1 VNPPSPP
8 SGPEVPR
15 APSPSTHDKALR
27 INLDAAKYGTF
38 AEIGAGQEVARWFF
52 RVGGA
57 AGTVAKTISAYDMA
71 VSDALYGATDRYV
84 SRRRLEAMLE
94 REGAALVEHLGP
106 RRGDRT
112 AFFVFGDTV
121 ATRSYS
127 RREDGHGWL
136 GVRFQT
142 VPRAE
147 PSQVTI
153 HVRLLDK
160 EPPREQAA
168 LGVLGV
174 NLLYGALYQ
183 HETPTA
189 LIASLLD
196 GLTRDRV
203 EVDMIELRGPAFAGV
218 DNRLMSLQLVEQ
230 AFTDAAMFTADGEVV
245 QPSDVLH
252 QRPILVERGSFRPV
266 TKLTLDLLDSAREQF
281 LQEPELH
288 GEEPVVLM
296 EMTLRS
302 LTSERGV
309 DHEDFLAR
317 AEILHALGHHVLIS
331 NCERYFS
338 LVEIL
343 FRHTSK
349 MMGIALGVPSLREL
363 ADERY
368 YGDLAGGALEAVGR
382 LFGKAVKVYVY
393 PTKDPS
399 SGEIVTASSL
409 AFAHPLHHLHAF
421 LLESHRLEPLRRY
434 DEACLP
440 IHTADVLRGIQTGD
454 PAWEACV
461 PPPIV
466 EIIKRRRLFGYR

>member
-1 VNPPSPP
+1 MTTELH
-8 SGPEVPR
+8 G
-15 APSPSTHDKALR
+15 THQKALY
-27 INLDAAKYGTF
+27 INLDPTKYGTF

-71 VSDALYGATDRYV
+71 VSDALYGPTDRYV

-94 REGAALVEHLGP
+94 RESAALVEHLGP

-112 AFFVFGDTV
+112 AFCVFGDTV

-142 VPRAE
+142 VPRPE

-189 LIASLLD
+189 LIAPLLD

-218 DNRLMSLQLVEQ
+218 VNRVMSLQLVEQ
-230 AFTDAAMFTADGEVV
+230 AFTDGAMFTAV
-245 QPSDVLH
+245 
-252 QRPILVERGSFRPV
+252 
-266 TKLTLDLLDSAREQF
+266 
-281 LQEPELH
+281 
-288 GEEPVVLM
+288 
-296 EMTLRS
+296 
-302 LTSERGV
+302 
-309 DHEDFLAR
+309 
-317 AEILHALGHHVLIS
+317 
-331 NCERYFS
+331 
-338 LVEIL
+338 
-343 FRHTSK
+343 
-349 MMGIALGVPSLREL
+349 
-363 ADERY
+363 
-368 YGDLAGGALEAVGR
+368 
-382 LFGKAVKVYVY
+382 
-393 PTKDPS
+393 
-399 SGEIVTASSL
+399 GEI
-409 AFAHPLHHLHAF
+409 
-421 LLESHRLEPLRRY
+421 
-434 DEACLP
+434 
-440 IHTADVLRGIQTGD
+440 
-454 PAWEACV
+454 
-461 PPPIV
+461 
-466 EIIKRRRLFGYR
+466 

>member
-8 SGPEVPR
+8 NGPEVPR

-57 AGTVAKTISAYDMA
+57 AGTVAKTISAYDTA
-71 VSDALYGATDRYV
+71 VSDALYGPTDRYV

-94 REGAALVEHLGP
+94 HESAVLVEQLGP

-112 AFFVFGDTV
+112 TFFVFGDTV

-127 RREDGHGWL
+127 RHQDGHGWL

-142 VPRAE
+142 VPRTE
-147 PSQVTI
+147 PSQVII

-196 GLTRDRV
+196 ELRRDRV

-218 DNRLMSLQLVEQ
+218 DDRLMSLQLVEQ

-252 QRPILVERGSFRPV
+252 ERPILGERGS
-266 TKLTLDLLDSAREQF
+266 
-281 LQEPELH
+281 
-288 GEEPVVLM
+288 
-296 EMTLRS
+296 
-302 LTSERGV
+302 
-309 DHEDFLAR
+309 
-317 AEILHALGHHVLIS
+317 
-331 NCERYFS
+331 
-338 LVEIL
+338 
-343 FRHTSK
+343 
-349 MMGIALGVPSLREL
+349 
-363 ADERY
+363 
-368 YGDLAGGALEAVGR
+368 GR
-382 LFGKAVKVYVY
+382 
-393 PTKDPS
+393 
-399 SGEIVTASSL
+399 
-409 AFAHPLHHLHAF
+409 
-421 LLESHRLEPLRRY
+421 
-434 DEACLP
+434 
-440 IHTADVLRGIQTGD
+440 
-454 PAWEACV
+454 
-461 PPPIV
+461 
-466 EIIKRRRLFGYR
+466 